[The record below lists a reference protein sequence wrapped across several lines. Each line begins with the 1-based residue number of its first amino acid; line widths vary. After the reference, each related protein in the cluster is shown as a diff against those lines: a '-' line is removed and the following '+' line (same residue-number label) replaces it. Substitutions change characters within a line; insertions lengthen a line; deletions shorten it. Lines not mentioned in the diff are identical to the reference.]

1 MSEKYEMRCQ
11 DLQRVIESL
20 KRGLQSVYERLDMTE
35 SNGNGKEDEDGGG
48 SGGSGETLIT
58 ESNLVHYL
66 GLIEQKANAILAKYT
81 AVRQHLMQAPSAG
94 SGSSANANT
103 IELTQSPSKSIVA
116 VLGSGPKIP
125 MGQDLVHINPPK
137 LDDYQ
142 SDDEDADDDVEM
154 RPLTRDEL
162 KSRTLNRLQ
171 RRGNNMVKK

>member
-1 MSEKYEMRCQ
+1 MTESMAEKYEMRCQ

-20 KRGLQSVYERLDMTE
+20 KRGLQSVYERLDVNDT
-35 SNGNGKEDEDGGG
+35 KEDEDKEGGSGGGG
-48 SGGSGETLIT
+48 SGEALIT

-81 AVRQHLMQAPSAG
+81 AVRQHLMQAPPGGGG
-94 SGSSANANT
+94 SNP
-103 IELTQSPSKSIVA
+103 EVTQSPSKSIVA

-142 SDDEDADDDVEM
+142 SDDEEADDDVEM

-171 RRGNNMVKK
+171 RRGNNMLKK